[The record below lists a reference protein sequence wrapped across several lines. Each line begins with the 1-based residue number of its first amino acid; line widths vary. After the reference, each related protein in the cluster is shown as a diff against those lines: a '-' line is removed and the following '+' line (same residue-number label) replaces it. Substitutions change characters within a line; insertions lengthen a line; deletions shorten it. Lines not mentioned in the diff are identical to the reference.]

1 MIDGA
6 ALRAHA
12 AGDRRALERWA
23 CRGRA
28 AGAANAVCA
37 DKLAV
42 CADVEQQR
50 RLCDSFKRGGG
61 QASDRIRADKPA
73 DYGPDQRDGLR
84 MNPQIEIR
92 SGPNL
97 AFESA
102 RRVRRAHK
110 LL

>member
-1 MIDGA
+1 MAPLSARMPQEIVAPSNAGPA
-6 ALRAHA
+6 AV
-12 AGDRRALERWA
+12 
-23 CRGRA
+23 RA

-50 RLCDSFKRGGG
+50 RLCDLFKRGGG
-61 QASDRIRADKPA
+61 QAGDRIRADKPA

-84 MNPQIEIR
+84 MNPQIDIR
-92 SGPNL
+92 CGPNL
-97 AFESA
+97 TFEST